1 MRAISSER
9 TCMNKLQRLT
19 MAAAFAACF
28 AAGAANADSTD
39 SPGDTGRGASA
50 GNEKQG
56 AMQGG
61 EAKKDAAPKTDHEAA
76 LQDCRAMD
84 ASRMDECVKK
94 ADRDYAQAGQ
104 DRAPRQDQDRS
115 AQAAPDLSQPGMSNM
130 REAKGGY

>member
-1 MRAISSER
+1 
-9 TCMNKLQRLT
+9 MNKLQRLT
-19 MAAAFAACF
+19 LAAAFAACF
-28 AAGAANADSTD
+28 AATAANADSTD

-61 EAKKDAAPKTDHEAA
+61 ETKKDAAPKTDREAA

-84 ASRMDECVKK
+84 ASHMDECVQK
-94 ADRDYAQAGQ
+94 AIRDYAQADQ
-104 DRAPRQDQDRS
+104 DRAPRQGSADAGQQGQDRS
-115 AQAAPDLSQPGMSNM
+115 AQAAPDMAQPGMSTM